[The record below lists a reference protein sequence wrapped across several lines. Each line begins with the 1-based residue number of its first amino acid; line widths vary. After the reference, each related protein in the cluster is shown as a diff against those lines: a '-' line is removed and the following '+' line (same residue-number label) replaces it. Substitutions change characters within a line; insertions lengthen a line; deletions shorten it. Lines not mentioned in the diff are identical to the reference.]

1 MYPMRLM
8 FHRSLIFKNKE
19 EMGKERKN
27 MDTDKVKSKKYMSDI
42 HLEDYTQQYEEK
54 KADVS
59 TMVFDGG
66 RKTQSLNGQWNYA
79 IDQYDTCLRQK
90 WFLEKYFDEKG
101 YSLPVDANDFS
112 KLLYDSCKH
121 LLTTFISIT
130 ALLYAHNT
138 I

>member
-1 MYPMRLM
+1 MRLM

-54 KADVS
+54 KAYVS

-66 RKTQSLNGQWNYA
+66 RKTQSLNG
-79 IDQYDTCLRQK
+79 
-90 WFLEKYFDEKG
+90 
-101 YSLPVDANDFS
+101 
-112 KLLYDSCKH
+112 
-121 LLTTFISIT
+121 
-130 ALLYAHNT
+130 
-138 I
+138 